1 MADGEVEVGKELEGR
16 AERLFIVLYA
26 GSSPCLNRVKQ
37 GQNL

>member
-26 GSSPCLNRVKQ
+26 GCSPCLNRAKH